1 MNLSCKILLTI
12 ILEVCFVKLHAQC
25 NGCNDPQVRNFTT
38 NATEND
44 GSCKYPFT
52 DFNPPFDFSLPEIV
66 TESSSL
72 VFFRDRLW
80 TTNDSGG
87 KPVIYALDTLTGQV
101 VQEITVAHVKNV
113 DWEELTMDH
122 DYLYIGDFGNNSGSR
137 TDLKI
142 YKVLLNE
149 IPIEKKDTVHAGII
163 TFTYPDQKSFDRNF
177 NHNFDCEA
185 FVATEDSLYLFSKN
199 REDQQTKV
207 YSLPKQAGN
216 YVADLKTTFDARGLI
231 TGAAYNME
239 ENELAL
245 VGYVQNIYTPFVWLL
260 SEFQSDDF
268 FGGNKRRIDFPNLIS
283 VQTEGICFVKEDK
296 MKISAERSRTT
307 GARVFDLDIARWN
320 DLSYKPERHKHS
332 HDPSMQIV
340 GKPESKAKLTLLL
353 CNIPK
358 GSYRIDVTDFQ
369 ESIIKQFT
377 IEPDRLHGKSFE
389 IDLPELVEG
398 TYSISLISSKVMLSE
413 TFVIE

>member
-1 MNLSCKILLTI
+1 M
-12 ILEVCFVKLHAQC
+12 A
-25 NGCNDPQVRNFTT
+25 

-52 DFNPPFDFSLPEIV
+52 DFSPPFDFSLPDKV

-72 VFFRDRLW
+72 FFFRDRLW

-87 KPVIYALDTLTGQV
+87 KPVIYALDTLTGQI
-101 VQEITVAHVKNV
+101 VQEVTVAHVKNV
-113 DWEELTMDH
+113 DWEELAMDH

-149 IPIEKKDTVHAGII
+149 IPFETNDTVHAGII
-163 TFTYPDQKSFDRNF
+163 TFTYPDQKSFNRNF

-185 FVATEDSLYLFSKN
+185 FIATEDSLYLFSKN
-199 REDQQTKV
+199 RENQQTKV

-216 YVADLKTTFDARGLI
+216 YVAGFKTTFDARGLI

-245 VGYVQNIYTPFVWLL
+245 VGYVQNIYTPFVWLF

-268 FGGNKRRIDFPNLIS
+268 FGGNKRRINFPNLIS
-283 VQTEGICFVKEDK
+283 VQTEGICFVNENK

-307 GARVFDLDIARWN
+307 GARVFDLDIARWTE
-320 DLSYKPERHKHS
+320 LSANADSRKHA
-332 HDPSMQIV
+332 HDPSIQIV
-340 GKPESKAKLTLLL
+340 GKPESKAKLNLLL

-358 GSYRIDVTDFQ
+358 GSYRIDVTDLQ
-369 ESIIKQFT
+369 ERMIQQST
-377 IEPDRLHGKSFE
+377 IELDRLHANSFE
-389 IDLPELVEG
+389 IDLPDLVAG
-398 TYSISLISSKVMLSE
+398 TYSISLINSKVILSE